1 MNTYEAFQANKSI
14 NAAPN
19 VPVRKLAANN
29 PALFLGIP
37 FGSSPIIKPAPKIVG
52 KMQINITE
60 LLSLH
65 LSDRYPTPRTQ
76 TAPIAPLGAERI
88 SASREEYP
96 NVVSKMLEKFE
107 IPPLGIELSSVQM
120 QTSQT
125 RRSLKVSKTCSFFRC
140 AFCVPLKYISFRI

>member
-1 MNTYEAFQANKSI
+1 M

-19 VPVRKLAANN
+19 VPVKKLAANN

-37 FGSSPIIKPAPKIVG
+37 YGSRPIIKPAPKIVG

-65 LSDRYPTPRTQ
+65 LSDKYPTPRTQ
-76 TAPIAPLGAERI
+76 TAPIAPPGAERI

-96 NVVSKMLEKFE
+96 NVVIRILEKFE
-107 IPPLGIELSSVQM
+107 IPP
-120 QTSQT
+120 
-125 RRSLKVSKTCSFFRC
+125 
-140 AFCVPLKYISFRI
+140 